1 MKKLFGVSVVLAMM
15 LAASGAWAVVDVLAS
30 FDDDAGMDYY
40 TIDTATAEIVTGGT
54 PGPSSTKC
62 LRVTCAAADF
72 HFWDDDG
79 EYWQF
84 VTGLDFDPPKDLT
97 QYGFLN
103 YYIKGTSTAP
113 LTQRWNSAT
122 NLTAS
127 TGSGINQDPPVL
139 PADWTYVSVP
149 IGDFQ
154 PWWKAIDMAAVPRL
168 EFGFTHRTA
177 GATMT
182 VYIDHVTLTTTTEEG
197 EIASGPAPADCED
210 PFLAQSGLAVSGE
223 PFSIMVAGVDASC
236 VDSVSWEKDGVP
248 IEQAESGCVTITTD
262 AGVGDTVT
270 VDYYDSWGNKI
281 DLSRDVDYADVG
293 FAKTYPRSLRFDYM
307 TLSDTP
313 EAGMLGAVGGN
324 VYVVSAMEEGDIP
337 SSLSGGGLITTDSA
351 GAGSTACVEVPVMW
365 GSWIWAEY
373 YGANVDV
380 SCCAQYLNFYVKVA
394 DGADWAGNASAG
406 IGGNDNWDSG
416 FWQDDAFTYPGSGQG
431 WKYVSIAIGGES
443 VWGDPDW
450 TTVAAVGIEFSDW
463 NAQGDFY
470 SFSTPDNPEVF
481 ESGSAVFT
489 LTQEMLDATYFW
501 AYVNTIWGDETYV
514 ELAPPADALSSGGS
528 CSGILKAIT
537 GITVG
542 GMRLV
547 LDPVREQDA

>member
-1 MKKLFGVSVVLAMM
+1 MMVASTAWGVMEVLADFEDESTLDYMDKDTNTM
-15 LAASGAWAVVDVLAS
+15 AASTDTPPGTTSAYSCKVTITDWYQWDNPPDPATEFYCGLEFAS
-30 FDDDAGMDYY
+30 GKDF
-40 TIDTATAEIVTGGT
+40 TAYA
-54 PGPSSTKC
+54 
-62 LRVTCAAADF
+62 
-72 HFWDDDG
+72 
-79 EYWQF
+79 Y
-84 VTGLDFDPPKDLT
+84 
-97 QYGFLN
+97 LN
-103 YYIKGTSTAP
+103 YYIKGTSST
-113 LTQRWNSAT
+113 TVNSRWNS
-122 NLTAS
+122 S
-127 TGSGINQDPPVL
+127 IINAGADGMGFAQEAPAL
-139 PADWTYVSVP
+139 PAAWTYVSVP
-149 IGDFQ
+149 IAEFTSFWGN
-154 PWWKAIDMAAVPRL
+154 AHDMSATWHL
-168 EFGFTHRTA
+168 EWGFGQEEPS
-177 GATMT
+177 TME
-182 VYIDHVTLTTTTEEG
+182 VFIDHVTLSTTPEEG
-197 EIASGPAPADCED
+197 ELAEGPPPADCDD

-223 PFSIMVAGVDASC
+223 PFSILVAGVDEGC

-248 IEQAESGCVTITTD
+248 IEEGEPCVVID
-262 AGVGDTVT
+262 PPEAGVGQMVV
-270 VDYYDSWGNKI
+270 VDDYDSWGNKL
-281 DLSRDVDYADVG
+281 DLSRDVEYADVG

-337 SSLSGGGLITTDSA
+337 NSLSGGGLITTDSA

-394 DGADWAGNASAG
+394 DGGDWEGNASAG

-470 SFSTPDNPEVF
+470 SFSTPEIGRAHV
-481 ESGSAVFT
+481 
-489 LTQEMLDATYFW
+489 
-501 AYVNTIWGDETYV
+501 
-514 ELAPPADALSSGGS
+514 
-528 CSGILKAIT
+528 
-537 GITVG
+537 
-542 GMRLV
+542 
-547 LDPVREQDA
+547 